1 MTETPFA
8 HVEFGLDT
16 FGDATVDEAG
26 TPLSHAQVLRNE
38 EARDIAW
45 PHFQAMHAS
54 IGRERGWPPM
64 QRAQFD
70 MECGPDGAM
79 FVGSPETVAQKLAKT
94 VAGLGLSRFDLKYS
108 LGTLSHEHLMECI
121 RLYGTEVIP
130 RTRELLALEYAPTL
144 A

>member
-1 MTETPFA
+1 MGKPSLPVGEHSPGFIA
-8 HVEFGLDT
+8 
-16 FGDATVDEAG
+16 ATD
-26 TPLSHAQVLRNE
+26 E

-79 FVGSPETVAQKLAKT
+79 FVGSPETVARKLAAT

-130 RTRELLALEYAPTL
+130 RTRELLATEYAAL
-144 A
+144 VA